1 MIMQDHCSVIL
12 ATSNKK
18 ERKGHW
24 RGMSYN
30 LWHSLPRCSEGD
42 KENTK
47 NLGRWQCFNNQVTF
61 FFSRPCLS
69 MFFIKREK
77 KRYKQARL
85 QKGAGL
91 TNQVTSDGR
100 IKQVPPLLL
109 VETIGH
115 HQCWIWQ
122 SQRVSQTAVRPN
134 PCSPTHQLQNIS
146 QSNLGL
152 VWLPR
157 GKTSTT
163 IANSYNGYK
172 TSLIWK
178 AHAENKC

>member
-24 RGMSYN
+24 HGMSYN
-30 LWHSLPRCSEGD
+30 LWHSLPRCSAGD
-42 KENTK
+42 KANTE
-47 NLGRWQCFNNQVTF
+47 NLGRWQCFD
-61 FFSRPCLS
+61 
-69 MFFIKREK
+69 
-77 KRYKQARL
+77 
-85 QKGAGL
+85 
-91 TNQVTSDGR
+91 NQVTSDGR

-157 GKTSTT
+157 GKKLLQQLPIPTMAAKPASFGKHMQRTNAKPLLGFLSGT
-163 IANSYNGYK
+163 K
-172 TSLIWK
+172 FWWLIT
-178 AHAENKC
+178 